1 MNKCMVS
8 HATQENQDAAREE
21 WFRQRMEKRK
31 KLRQEQ
37 DKTKVMVEVANGRP
51 REEPIPAEKRAL

>member
-21 WFRQRMEKRK
+21 WFRQRMEKKRLRAAEEDKVKAAVDMSKGRRK
-31 KLRQEQ
+31 DDNSL
-37 DKTKVMVEVANGRP
+37 
-51 REEPIPAEKRAL
+51 

>member
-8 HATQENQDAAREE
+8 HATQVNQDAAREE
-21 WFRQRMEKRK
+21 WFRQRVEKRK

-37 DKTKVMVEVANGRP
+37 DKTKVMVEVAK
-51 REEPIPAEKRAL
+51 EEPIPAEKRAL